1 MHDDADPTGGD
12 PPRIDVSPA
21 LHMAGHEAE
30 LLGLEDV
37 EDTAPVLEG
46 EGRGGDDHGEPRH
59 HLGTDI
65 ATRGAG
71 HAD

>member
-1 MHDDADPTGGD
+1 MSDETTPEHE
-12 PPRIDVSPA
+12 PPLIDVSPA

-30 LLGLEDV
+30 LLGVENV
-37 EDTAPVLEG
+37 EDTAPALTDDED
-46 EGRGGDDHGEPRH
+46 RGVDPVH
-59 HLGTDI
+59 HLGSDI

>member
-1 MHDDADPTGGD
+1 MSDDTTPEHD
-12 PPRIDVSPA
+12 PPLIDVSPA

-30 LLGLEDV
+30 LLGLDGV
-37 EDTAPVLEG
+37 EDTAPALT
-46 EGRGGDDHGEPRH
+46 GDEDPSVDPVH
-59 HLGTDI
+59 HLGSDI

>member
-1 MHDDADPTGGD
+1 VSDDPNPEHDTPL
-12 PPRIDVSPA
+12 IDVSPA

-30 LLGLEDV
+30 LLGLDDV
-37 EDTAPVLEG
+37 EDTAPTLT
-46 EGRGGDDHGEPRH
+46 GDDDPNGDARH
-59 HLGTDI
+59 HLGSDI

>member
-1 MHDDADPTGGD
+1 MSDDPNPDHEPAV
-12 PPRIDVSPA
+12 IDVSPA

-30 LLGLEDV
+30 LLGLDDV
-37 EDTAPVLEG
+37 EDTAPALKA
-46 EGRGGDDHGEPRH
+46 DDEDPSSDARH
-59 HLGTDI
+59 HFGTDI